1 MSSIIE
7 SQVDRPKKQAWQ
19 KILLD
24 ILICLIGKLFYVMY
38 VTHPYQRSVR
48 SVEVNAN
55 NHQLF
60 CYYVM
65 LLNEKLCSF
74 RPYWPDWFGYHSS
87 LASKWYLL

>member
-38 VTHPYQRSVR
+38 VAHPYQRSVR

-65 LLNEKLCSF
+65 
-74 RPYWPDWFGYHSS
+74 
-87 LASKWYLL
+87 